1 MKQPL
6 KFILSIGL
14 VMLSTRTAF
23 ADTQTLIIS
32 EGSRLEA
39 SIAADVMNRLAVAN
53 DRIVNVFGDDGTF
66 VTQTDDQTGQVFI
79 KPTAENGVNPLSIT
93 VITENNVTQDLTL
106 NPTPGPASTIILKN
120 TVIQSEKLFSEDLP
134 LPQRGSEAEAS
145 TQERVIQVM
154 KKAALGELDL
164 SQKKRMRRK
173 APKGFKLSFDKA
185 YQSGSYLVTLW
196 QIKDNSCSQ
205 NELVE
210 KSFYQTG
217 DLALS
222 IRSQSKKI
230 FLYVLRRT

>member
-1 MKQPL
+1 M
-6 KFILSIGL
+6 
-14 VMLSTRTAF
+14 
-23 ADTQTLIIS
+23 
-32 EGSRLEA
+32 
-39 SIAADVMNRLAVAN
+39 
-53 DRIVNVFGDDGTF
+53 
-66 VTQTDDQTGQVFI
+66 
-79 KPTAENGVNPLSIT
+79 
-93 VITENNVTQDLTL
+93 
-106 NPTPGPASTIILKN
+106 PGPASTIILKN
-120 TVIQSEKLFSEDLP
+120 TAIQSEKLFSENLP
-134 LPQRGSEAEAS
+134 LPQRESETEAS

-164 SQKKRMRRK
+164 AQKKRRSRK